1 MAIITSVIARKMVV
15 RSNGAVDISSG
26 TVVDVGDDGDGDR
39 HGRESDGV

>member
-15 RSNGAVDISSG
+15 RSNGAVNISGG